1 MFFFVETKFSNRM
14 KTVLKFMWLCF
25 FLSFCRLAI
34 GVSPIA
40 YISLFRNM
48 RGLTSKYVYALT
60 LNELM
65 TFWHS
70 LCRTTAFR
78 FGSASCRCMCV
89 CVWQWLK
96 HSGRNRFHSV
106 CACVCVCL
114 VCERLRGFNSC
125 SHWSA
130 VCIRHERATSL
141 NTAIRIVCSICTLK
155 RRPVEYIIDC

>member
-1 MFFFVETKFSNRM
+1 MAMFFPQLLSTSNWCVTDRVYI
-14 KTVLKFMWLCF
+14 TLSQYAWTYFEICLCTDF
-25 FLSFCRLAI
+25 KWIDDFLTFPLPYY
-34 GVSPIA
+34 G
-40 YISLFRNM
+40 ISI
-48 RGLTSKYVYALT
+48 
-60 LNELM
+60 
-65 TFWHS
+65 
-70 LCRTTAFR
+70 R
-78 FGSASCRCMCV
+78 FGVMPVYVCV